1 MNRERLF
8 KHLEDHYIP
17 KREMISRIPLG
28 VQPDE
33 FWQDVLNRRRSR
45 SISLQLH
52 NPRGI
57 PYWYV
62 VTNKMIAA
70 SEQVVAE
77 MLENET
83 DFDPYRDTPSASSLE
98 ESFFTS
104 YVEGSQ
110 ISLQA
115 AMEFLQGER
124 EPQEPEEQ
132 MIINNRNALSFAG
145 ANLFRPVDEEYIKTL
160 AYILTEN
167 MDGGGQ
173 ELRLD
178 DCPPIPSMMEQVAQC
193 MQDLIFTPSMGHL
206 RFSKGLPFSM
216 RPMDSFESSFTNS

>member
-33 FWQDVLNRRRSR
+33 FWQDVQNRRRAR

-70 SEQVVAE
+70 SERIVDE
-77 MLENET
+77 MMASET
-83 DFDPYRDTPSASSLE
+83 EFDPYRDTPSASSLE

-110 ISLQA
+110 ITMQD
-115 AMEFLQGER
+115 AMAFLQGDR

-132 MIINNRNALSFAG
+132 MILNNRNALSFAG

-167 MDGGGQ
+167 IDGGGHGP
-173 ELRLD
+173 LL
-178 DCPPIPSMMEQVAQC
+178 
-193 MQDLIFTPSMGHL
+193 
-206 RFSKGLPFSM
+206 KGMSASLGCFH
-216 RPMDSFESSFTNS
+216 R

>member
-8 KHLEDHYIP
+8 KHLEEHYIP

-45 SISLQLH
+45 SISLQMH

-62 VTNKMIAA
+62 VTNKMVAA
-70 SEQVVAE
+70 SEQIITE

-83 DFDPYRDTPSASSLE
+83 EFDPYRDTPSASSLE

-110 ISLQA
+110 ISLPD
-115 AMEFLQGER
+115 AMAFLQGER
-124 EPQEPEEQ
+124 EPEEPEEQ
-132 MIINNRNALSFAG
+132 L
-145 ANLFRPVDEEYIKTL
+145 
-160 AYILTEN
+160 
-167 MDGGGQ
+167 
-173 ELRLD
+173 
-178 DCPPIPSMMEQVAQC
+178 
-193 MQDLIFTPSMGHL
+193 MQ
-206 RFSKGLPFSM
+206 
-216 RPMDSFESSFTNS
+216 